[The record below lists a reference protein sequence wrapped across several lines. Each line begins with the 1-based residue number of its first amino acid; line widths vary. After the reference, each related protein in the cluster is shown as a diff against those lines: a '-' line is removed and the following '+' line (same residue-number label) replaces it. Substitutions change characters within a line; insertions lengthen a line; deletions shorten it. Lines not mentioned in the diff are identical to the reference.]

1 MLYVCNKKLFVYR
14 NCGLGVLFKIFSYET
29 SIIGF
34 KENFRKAKLV
44 FNPLLIIPKNTMTE
58 FIMLNKLC
66 FFLLSAILNR
76 YIFKISFHVITKGL
90 ILV

>member
-29 SIIGF
+29 SIMGF

-44 FNPLLIIPKNTMTE
+44 F
-58 FIMLNKLC
+58 
-66 FFLLSAILNR
+66 
-76 YIFKISFHVITKGL
+76 
-90 ILV
+90 